1 MTLDRI
7 HKYYDTTY
15 FCQVSKWG
23 RDLDEKE
30 AIKLGLLSAP
40 PEKTPVKHATRKKVS
55 EPINTKDIEPINTKG
70 IEPVNKEVI
79 K

>member
-23 RDLDEKE
+23 KDLNEEE

-40 PEKTPVKHATRKKVS
+40 PEKTPVKRATRKKVS
-55 EPINTKDIEPINTKG
+55 EPINTKG

-79 K
+79 E

>member
-7 HKYYDTTY
+7 HKYHDTTY

-23 RDLDEKE
+23 RDLTEEE

-40 PEKTPVKHATRKKVS
+40 PVKTPVKRATRKKVS
-55 EPINTKDIEPINTKG
+55 EHLNTKG
-70 IEPVNKEVI
+70 IEPNTKEVI
-79 K
+79 E

>member
-7 HKYYDTTY
+7 HEFYENTF

-23 RDLDEKE
+23 RDLNEEE

-40 PEKTPVKHATRKKVS
+40 VKTPVKRVTRKKVS
-55 EPINTKDIEPINTKG
+55 EPINIKG
-70 IEPVNKEVI
+70 IEPNTKEVI
-79 K
+79 E

>member
-23 RDLDEKE
+23 RDLNEEE

-40 PEKTPVKHATRKKVS
+40 VKTPVKRVTRKKVS
-55 EPINTKDIEPINTKG
+55 EPINTKCIEPNT
-70 IEPVNKEVI
+70 KEVI
-79 K
+79 E

>member
-23 RDLDEKE
+23 KDLNEEE
-30 AIKLGLLSAP
+30 AIKLGLLTAP
-40 PEKTPVKHATRKKVS
+40 SEKTPVKRATRKKVS
-55 EPINTKDIEPINTKG
+55 EPINTKG
-70 IEPVNKEVI
+70 IEPNTKEVI
-79 K
+79 E

>member
-23 RDLDEKE
+23 KDLNEEE

-40 PEKTPVKHATRKKVS
+40 SEKTPVKRATRKKVS
-55 EPINTKDIEPINTKG
+55 EPINTKVIESN
-70 IEPVNKEVI
+70 NKEVI

>member
-23 RDLDEKE
+23 KDLNEEE
-30 AIKLGLLSAP
+30 AIKLGLLPAP
-40 PEKTPVKHATRKKVS
+40 PVKTPVKRVTRKKVS
-55 EPINTKDIEPINTKG
+55 EPINTKDIDPNT
-70 IEPVNKEVI
+70 KEVI
-79 K
+79 E

>member
-23 RDLDEKE
+23 KDLNEEE

-40 PEKTPVKHATRKKVS
+40 SEKTPMKRATRKKVS
-55 EPINTKDIEPINTKG
+55 EPIN
-70 IEPVNKEVI
+70 KEVI
-79 K
+79 E

>member
-23 RDLDEKE
+23 KDLNEEE
-30 AIKLGLLSAP
+30 AIKLGLLPAP
-40 PEKTPVKHATRKKVS
+40 PVKTPVKRVTRKKVS
-55 EPINTKDIEPINTKG
+55 EPINTKG
-70 IEPVNKEVI
+70 IEPNTKEVI
-79 K
+79 E

>member
-7 HKYYDTTY
+7 HEYYDTTY

-23 RDLDEKE
+23 RDLTEED

-40 PEKTPVKHATRKKVS
+40 AKTPVKRVTRKKVS
-55 EPINTKDIEPINTKG
+55 EPIN
-70 IEPVNKEVI
+70 KEVI
-79 K
+79 E

>member
-23 RDLDEKE
+23 KDLNEKE

-40 PEKTPVKHATRKKVS
+40 PEKTPVKRVTRKKVS
-55 EPINTKDIEPINTKG
+55 EPINTKGIKPINTKG
-70 IEPVNKEVI
+70 IEPNTKEVI
-79 K
+79 E

>member
-23 RDLDEKE
+23 KDLNEEE

-40 PEKTPVKHATRKKVS
+40 VKTPMKRVTRKKVS
-55 EPINTKDIEPINTKG
+55 EPINTKGIKPINTKG
-70 IEPVNKEVI
+70 IEPNTKEVI
-79 K
+79 E

>member
-7 HKYYDTTY
+7 HEFYENTF

-23 RDLDEKE
+23 RDLNEEE

-40 PEKTPVKHATRKKVS
+40 PVKTPVKRVTRKKVS
-55 EPINTKDIEPINTKG
+55 EPINTKG
-70 IEPVNKEVI
+70 IEPNTKEVI
-79 K
+79 E